1 MKRSI
6 MPLAVLG
13 ICSLA
18 ASAFAPAAVA
28 AQATPTAAGQGSA
41 MQFDQM
47 GAVKSW
53 RAGGD
58 NIVFVQDQTGQWY
71 KAVLNETC
79 MSLNTRNGVSFVTEV
94 DPATNQK
101 VSKVMVDRHICTVSS
116 LTKSDA
122 PPAKK

>member
-1 MKRSI
+1 MQRNV
-6 MPLAVLG
+6 MPLAV
-13 ICSLA
+13 SL
-18 ASAFAPAAVA
+18 SAFALFALADPAAFA
-28 AQATPTAAGQGSA
+28 AQATPTAAGQG

-58 NIVFVQDQTGQWY
+58 NIVFVQDQSGQWY
-71 KAVLNETC
+71 KAVLYETC
-79 MSLNTRNGVSFVTEV
+79 MALDTKKGVSFVTEV

-116 LTKSDA
+116 LTKTDS
-122 PPAKK
+122 PTGKK